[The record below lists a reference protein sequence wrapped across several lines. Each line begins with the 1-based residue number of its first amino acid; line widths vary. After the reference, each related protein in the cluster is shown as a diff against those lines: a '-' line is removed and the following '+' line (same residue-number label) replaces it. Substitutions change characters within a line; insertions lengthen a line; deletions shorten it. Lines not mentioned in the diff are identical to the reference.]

1 MSLLVDTSFLVAVKS
16 LGDAAHSRA
25 VELFQEILRG
35 EHGATHTTDFVFAEA
50 VTVALARTRRH
61 SAAVGVG
68 EFVLRA
74 GDGHPFFLMHHVT
87 PDELLAA
94 WEEFRRYRDRGLSM
108 VDWTSVIVARNLE
121 ADAILSFDEGF
132 DGVYHRLS

>member
-1 MSLLVDTSFLVAVKS
+1 MSLLVDTSFFVAVKS
-16 LGDAAHSRA
+16 LRDAAHARA
-25 VELFQEILRG
+25 IELFQEILRG

-68 EFVLRA
+68 EFALRA
-74 GDGHPFFLMHHVT
+74 GDGRRLFPMHYVT
-87 PDELLAA
+87 PDELRGA
-94 WEEFRRYRDRGLSM
+94 WEEFRRYRDKGLSM
-108 VDWTSVIVARNLE
+108 VDWTSVVVARDLE

-132 DGVYHRLS
+132 DGIYPRLS